1 MNGATRTRLRDEL
14 ASLLG
19 NVFTIGKVV
28 PGRIHDARDLEPF
41 VLVYF
46 GEGQSD
52 SESLNGLAQSQL
64 VLDINLPAA
73 DYDDTALDTWGDQ
86 LQAVIESDNDIN
98 MDDVL
103 AGITYEGFEYP
114 PLEETPFVSLNLLFT
129 VHS

>member
-1 MNGATRTRLRDEL
+1 MNGATRTRLRAEL

-19 NVFTIGKVV
+19 NVFTIGEVA
-28 PGRIHDARDLEPF
+28 PGRHHDARDGEPF

-46 GEGQSD
+46 GEGQKD
-52 SESLNGLAQSQL
+52 SESLHGLSQSQL
-64 VLDINLPAA
+64 VVDINLPVT
-73 DYDDTALDTWGDQ
+73 DYEDSDLDTWGDA
-86 LQAVIESDNDIN
+86 LQAVIDGDMDIN

-114 PLEETPFVSLNLLFT
+114 PLDELPFISLSLLFT